1 MFERLKQPLGKGKQ
15 KKKQVLTREVTDSV
29 IQGNAQQQVSSD
41 SLRSLLKTAIADAE
55 QIVASIK
62 MRAQTEAEAE
72 ATRII
77 TQAKLE
83 IQEIKDRAELAAQ
96 RQAEEI
102 LSAATEE
109 AEITEMEAKQRALQY
124 LARASEALLSTS
136 QAAEPRR
143 ATSAPVETE
152 LRPDAASKE
161 KVEEPVQLEEEAV
174 GEKVEEPIQLE
185 EEAVG
190 EKVEEPVQ
198 LEEEAAGEK
207 IEEPVQFEEEAVG
220 EKVEE
225 PVQLEEEA
233 VGEKVE
239 EPVLPKL
246 DSQALYTGEVE
257 LVMTAPV
264 ELKLVSRLY
273 NYLQTVPE
281 LKILYTKG
289 SWDRGTTITV
299 VLEKSMPLISLISE
313 TPGVKVTAEMPG
325 KDGSAAGKAS
335 SLLRGGEKVVG
346 RIQLAL
352 KEA

>member
-1 MFERLKQPLGKGKQ
+1 MFEWLKQPLGKGKQ
-15 KKKQVLTREVTDSV
+15 KKKQVPTREVSDSV

-102 LSAATEE
+102 RSAATEE
-109 AEITEMEAKQRALQY
+109 AEITEMEAKQKALQY

-136 QAAEPRR
+136 QAVEPRR
-143 ATSAPVETE
+143 AASAPAETE

-174 GEKVEEPIQLE
+174 GEKVEEP
-185 EEAVG
+185 
-190 EKVEEPVQ
+190 VQ
-198 LEEEAAGEK
+198 L
-207 IEEPVQFEEEAVG
+207 EEEAVG

-239 EPVLPKL
+239 EPVQLEEEAVGEKVEEPVQPKL

-257 LVMTAPV
+257 LVMSAPV

-273 NYLQTVPE
+273 NYLKTVPE

-299 VLEKSMPLISLISE
+299 VLERSMPLISLISE

-325 KDGSAAGKAS
+325 KGGSAAGKAS
-335 SLLRGGEKVVG
+335 PLLRGGEKVVG